1 MGLCFAAAGV
11 VKVLSVTA
19 FTLAWTH
26 SIEKIEWQEDWH
38 VTPQGLELVE
48 ARVKGSGAGME
59 PPPEARLVNDWF
71 EWSPKIAPLP
81 QVILGNSGLAGEW
94 RICTDGHCRTLSDV
108 LGRKLG
114 AEPTVMKICNGA
126 TAPKVEN
133 KTGNGVMDNAAI
145 ATEHALV
152 RLASARSDY
161 ARGDFE
167 GARAAASELIQTKPD
182 DADAFEVRG
191 DAWLGLKNYE
201 KALDDYDA
209 AIHLTPKVARLY
221 TRRAVAF
228 GHLRNFRMAV
238 RDYTQAVKLDHSV
251 ARLLD
256 RAMAFKKV
264 RRTDLAI
271 DDLTDAI
278 GLSPTSAA
286 LYRERGEMYARN
298 NAYDRAI
305 ADYNAAIRLD
315 PVAISFLDR
324 GMAYYLKGDKADLDR
339 ALADYDRAIALDDQ
353 KALAYNNR
361 GLALRDKG
369 EWGRAYTD
377 FSTALQLDPDLAI
390 AREHRRALT
399 LKMARLGEKGQKS
412 HTKLAC
418 AAGIKDC
425 NRH

>member
-1 MGLCFAAAGV
+1 LGLCFAAAGV

-59 PPPEARLVNDWF
+59 PPPEARLVNGWF
-71 EWSPKIAPLP
+71 EWSPKVTPLP
-81 QVILGNSGLAGEW
+81 QVVLGNSGLAGEW

-108 LGRKLG
+108 LGRQLG
-114 AEPTVMKICNGA
+114 AEPTTMKICDG
-126 TAPKVEN
+126 APKP
-133 KTGNGVMDNAAI
+133 KADGGAMDNAGI
-145 ATEHALV
+145 AAEHAAV
-152 RLASARSDY
+152 RLAAARAAY

-167 GARAAASELIQTKPD
+167 GARAIAGELILARPD
-182 DADAFEVRG
+182 DADAFELRG
-191 DAWLGLKNYE
+191 DAFVGSKNYAR
-201 KALDDYDA
+201 ALDDYDA
-209 AIHLTPKVARLY
+209 AIRLAPNVARLY
-221 TRRAVAF
+221 ARRAAAF
-228 GHLRNFRMAV
+228 GHMRNFRMAV
-238 RDYTQAVKLDHSV
+238 RDYTQAVQLDHSV

-256 RAMAFKKV
+256 RAAAFKRV
-264 RRTDLAI
+264 RRTDLAL

-278 GLSPTSAA
+278 GLAPESAA
-286 LYRERGEMYARN
+286 LYRARGELYARN

-305 ADYNAAIRLD
+305 ADYNTAIRRD
-315 PVAISFLDR
+315 PVAVSFLDR
-324 GMAYYLKGDKADLDR
+324 GMAYYLRGGKDDIDR
-339 ALADYDRAIALDDQ
+339 ALADYDRAIALDGRV
-353 KALAYNNR
+353 ALAYNNR

-369 EWGRAYTD
+369 ELGRAYAD
-377 FSTALQLDPDLAI
+377 FSTALQLDPGLAI
-390 AREHRRALT
+390 AREHRQALT
-399 LKMARLGEKGQKS
+399 VQMAHLAGGGQKS

>member
-71 EWSPKIAPLP
+71 EWAPKIAPLP
-81 QVILGNSGLAGEW
+81 QVVLGNSGLAGEW
-94 RICTDGHCRTLSDV
+94 RICTKGHCRTLSDV

-126 TAPKVEN
+126 TAPKAE
-133 KTGNGVMDNAAI
+133 TSGMDNAAI
-145 ATEHALV
+145 ATEHAVV

-161 ARGDFE
+161 NRGHFE
-167 GARAAASELIQTKPD
+167 VARAAASAILEAKPN
-182 DADAFEVRG
+182 DADAFELRG
-191 DAWLGLKNYE
+191 DAWVGLKNYE
-201 KALDDYDA
+201 KALDDYDT
-209 AIHLTPKVARLY
+209 AIRLTPKVARLY
-221 TRRAVAF
+221 ARRAAAF

-238 RDYTQAVKLDHSV
+238 RDYTEAVKLDRSV
-251 ARLLD
+251 DRLLD
-256 RAMAFKKV
+256 RAMAFKQV

-278 GLSPTSAA
+278 GLAPDQAA
-286 LYRERGEMYARN
+286 LYRARGEIYARN

-315 PVAISFLDR
+315 PIAISFLDR
-324 GMAYYLKGDKADLDR
+324 GMSYYLKGDKADLDR
-339 ALADYDRAIALDDQ
+339 ALADYDRAIALDDRM
-353 KALAYNNR
+353 ALAYNNR

-369 EWGRAYTD
+369 EWGRAYAD
-377 FSTALQLDPDLAI
+377 FSTALEIDPDLAI

>member
-1 MGLCFAAAGV
+1 LGLCFAAAGV

-81 QVILGNSGLAGEW
+81 QVVLGNSGLAGEW

-126 TAPKVEN
+126 TAPKAE
-133 KTGNGVMDNAAI
+133 TSGMDNAAI
-145 ATEHALV
+145 ATEHATV
-152 RLASARSDY
+152 RLASARADY
-161 ARGDFE
+161 TKGNFEAARD
-167 GARAAASELIQTKPD
+167 AASEIIQAKPD
-182 DADAFEVRG
+182 DGDAFELRG
-191 DAWLGLKNYE
+191 DAWVGLKNYE

-209 AIHLTPKVARLY
+209 AIRLTPKVARLY
-221 TRRAVAF
+221 SRRAAAF

-238 RDYTQAVKLDHSV
+238 RDYTEAVKLDHSV
-251 ARLLD
+251 DRLLD

-264 RRTDLAI
+264 RRNDLAI

-278 GLSPTSAA
+278 RLAPDSAA
-286 LYRERGEMYARN
+286 LYRARGEIYARN

-305 ADYNAAIRLD
+305 TDYNAAIRLD

-339 ALADYDRAIALDDQ
+339 ALADYDRAIALDDRM
-353 KALAYNNR
+353 ALAYNNR
-361 GLALRDKG
+361 GLALRKKG
-369 EWGRAYTD
+369 EWGRAYAD
-377 FSTALQLDPDLAI
+377 FSTALQLDPELAI

>member
-1 MGLCFAAAGV
+1 MSLCFAAAGV
-11 VKVLSVTA
+11 VKVLSVAA

-81 QVILGNSGLAGEW
+81 QVVLGNSGLAGEW
-94 RICTDGHCRTLSDV
+94 RICTDGSCRTLSDI
-108 LGRKLG
+108 LGRQLG
-114 AEPTVMKICNGA
+114 AEPTTMKICSGA
-126 TAPKVEN
+126 TSPKADS
-133 KTGNGVMDNAAI
+133 GIMDNAAI
-145 ATEHALV
+145 AAEHASV
-152 RLASARSDY
+152 RLALARADY
-161 ARGDFE
+161 TKGDFE
-167 GARAAASELIQTKPD
+167 GARAAASEIILAKPD
-182 DADAFEVRG
+182 AADAFELRA
-191 DAWLGLKNYE
+191 DAWIGLKNYE
-201 KALDDYDA
+201 KALDDYDT
-209 AIHLTPKVARLY
+209 AIRLTPKVARLY
-221 TRRAVAF
+221 AHRAAAF

-238 RDYTQAVKLDHSV
+238 RDYTQAVLLDHSV
-251 ARLLD
+251 ARLVE
-256 RAMAFKKV
+256 RAEIFKKV
-264 RRTDLAI
+264 RRTDLAL

-278 GLSPTSAA
+278 GLEPDSAS
-286 LYRERGEMYARN
+286 LYRERGEIYARN

-305 ADYNAAIRLD
+305 GDYNTAIHLD
-315 PVAISFLDR
+315 PVAITFLDR

-339 ALADYDRAIALDDQ
+339 ALADYDRAIALDDRM
-353 KALAYNNR
+353 ALAYNNR

-369 EWGRAYTD
+369 DWRRAYAD
-377 FSTALQLDPDLAI
+377 FSTAVQLDPDLAI
-390 AREHRRALT
+390 AREHREALT
-399 LKMARLGEKGQKS
+399 LQMARRDIKGQKS

>member
-38 VTPQGLELVE
+38 VTPQGLQLVE

-71 EWSPKIAPLP
+71 QWSPKMAPLP
-81 QVILGNSGLAGEW
+81 QVVLGNSGLAGEW
-94 RICTDGHCRTLSDV
+94 RICTDGHCRTLSNV

-114 AEPTVMKICNGA
+114 AEPTVMKICDGA
-126 TAPKVEN
+126 TAPKAES
-133 KTGNGVMDNAAI
+133 GAMDNAAI
-145 ATEHALV
+145 AGEHAAV
-152 RLASARSDY
+152 QLALARSDY
-161 ARGDFE
+161 AKGDFE
-167 GARAAASELIQTKPD
+167 GARAITSDIIQARPE
-182 DADAFEVRG
+182 DADAFEIRG
-191 DAWLGLKNYE
+191 NAWVGLKNYE

-209 AIHLTPKVARLY
+209 AIRLTPKVARLY
-221 TRRAVAF
+221 ASRAAAF
-228 GHLRNFRMAV
+228 GRLRNFRMAV
-238 RDYTQAVKLDHSV
+238 RDYTEAVRLDHSV

-256 RAMAFKKV
+256 RAIAFRKV
-264 RRTDLAI
+264 RRTDLAL

-278 GLSPTSAA
+278 GLAPDSAM
-286 LYRERGEMYARN
+286 LYRERGEVYARN

-305 ADYNAAIRLD
+305 ADYNTAIRLD
-315 PVAISFLDR
+315 PVAVSFLDR
-324 GMAYYLKGDKADLDR
+324 GMAYYLKGNKADLDH
-339 ALADYDRAIALDDQ
+339 ALADYDRAIALDDRM
-353 KALAYNNR
+353 ALAYNNR

-369 EWGRAYTD
+369 ELGRAYAD
-377 FSTALQLDPDLAI
+377 FSIALQLNPDLTV
-390 AREHRRALT
+390 AREHRDALT
-399 LKMARLGEKGQKS
+399 PQMARLAGKGQKS
-412 HTKLAC
+412 HTTLAC

>member
-1 MGLCFAAAGV
+1 LGLCFAAAGV

-38 VTPQGLELVE
+38 VTAQGLELVE

-71 EWSPKIAPLP
+71 EWSPKVAPLP
-81 QVILGNSGLAGEW
+81 QVVLGNSGLAGEW

-126 TAPKVEN
+126 TAPKAE
-133 KTGNGVMDNAAI
+133 NGVMDNAAI
-145 ATEHALV
+145 ATEHAAV
-152 RLASARSDY
+152 RLAAARSDY
-161 ARGDFE
+161 AKGDFE
-167 GARAAASELIQTKPD
+167 GVRAAAGEIIRAKPD
-182 DADAFEVRG
+182 DADAFELRG
-191 DAWLGLKNYE
+191 DAWVGLKNYE

-209 AIHLTPKVARLY
+209 AIRLTPKVARLY
-221 TRRAVAF
+221 ARRAEAF

-238 RDYTQAVKLDHSV
+238 RDYTQAVKLDRSV

-264 RRTDLAI
+264 RRTDLAL

-278 GLSPTSAA
+278 GLAPDQAA
-286 LYRERGEMYARN
+286 LYRERGEIYARN

-315 PVAISFLDR
+315 PVAVSFLDR
-324 GMAYYLKGDKADLDR
+324 GMAYYLKGGGANLDR
-339 ALADYDRAIALDDQ
+339 ALADYDRAIALDDR

-369 EWGRAYTD
+369 EWTRAYAD
-377 FSTALQLDPDLAI
+377 FSTALEFDPDLEI
-390 AREHRRALT
+390 AREHRRSLAAQ
-399 LKMARLGEKGQKS
+399 MARLGQKGQKS
-412 HTKLAC
+412 HTTLAC